1 VPSNRSVSV
10 KEQSWWS
17 NNLLPVSFV
26 VLVICGLTAGAAV
39 LIHFASSAIKSSLPT
54 HGNTFVEKR
63 SLLKRPPDANSAAWG
78 VYGPY
83 MESIEREI
91 KSNWHPP
98 KRNITRRVTV
108 VFKVDRQGQLSNL
121 KVSPS
126 GDAELDQSARTAV
139 EETAPFAPLP
149 PGAKDKNVDIQF
161 TFDYNVIDQRRRAN
175 H

>member
-1 VPSNRSVSV
+1 V

-26 VLVICGLTAGAAV
+26 VLVICGLTAGAAG
-39 LIHFASSAIKSSLPT
+39 LIHWASGAIKSSPPT
-54 HGNTFVEKR
+54 YDKTVVEKR
-63 SLLKRPPDANSAAWG
+63 IPLKRSPDANSAACG

-91 KSNWHPP
+91 KTNWHPP

-108 VFKVDRQGQLSNL
+108 VFKVDRQGNLSNL

-126 GDAELDQSARTAV
+126 GDAELDQSARQAV

-149 PGAKDKNVDIQF
+149 SGAKDKNVDIQF
-161 TFDYNVIDQRRRAN
+161 TFDYNVYDQRRHAN